1 MHLRDL
7 VVRVVFA
14 VLVVLAGGQQLF
26 GAEPLPPA
34 KPVNPGGFER
44 REPPAPAPARPAA
57 VTRQGATAPAL
68 ARPEARPAA
77 ASDGPAGVSYQYDA
91 LGRIQEIVR
100 VPGR

>member
-1 MHLRDL
+1 MHLRAL
-7 VVRVVFA
+7 VFLILLA
-14 VLVVLAGGQQLF
+14 VLVVLPGGQQLF

-34 KPVNPGGFER
+34 RAANPGGFER
-44 REPPAPAPARPAA
+44 REQPGPAPALPSGGTRPAA
-57 VTRQGATAPAL
+57 TAAAP

-91 LGRIQEIVR
+91 LGRIREIVR

>member
-7 VVRVVFA
+7 VIRVVFA

-26 GAEPLPPA
+26 GVEPLPPA

-44 REPPAPAPARPAA
+44 REPPAPAPALPSGG
-57 VTRQGATAPAL
+57 TRSGSLSVAPAL
-68 ARPEARPAA
+68 PGARPAA

-91 LGRIQEIVR
+91 LGRIREIVR